1 MFQEEDYLT
10 RCVVDTS
17 ARRFIL
23 YSHQGNE
30 KIVDCERIE
39 EFMSVLEF
47 CRSVLDDETMVYAS
61 PLVATTN

>member
-30 KIVDCERIE
+30 KIVDCEKIE
-39 EFMSVLEF
+39 EFMSVLEI
-47 CRSVLDDETMVYAS
+47 CRSLLDEDTLVYSS
-61 PLVATTN
+61 PLVVTAN

>member
-30 KIVDCERIE
+30 KIVECEKIE

-47 CRSVLDDETMVYAS
+47 CLFLLDEDTLVYSS
-61 PLVATTN
+61 PLVVTAN

>member
-10 RCVVDTS
+10 RCVVDTT

-23 YSHQGNE
+23 YSNQGNE
-30 KIVDCERIE
+30 KIVVCERIE

-47 CRSVLDDETMVYAS
+47 CRSVLDDETLIYAS
-61 PLVATTN
+61 PLVATSN

>member
-1 MFQEEDYLT
+1 MNEEDFLS
-10 RCVVDTS
+10 RVVVDTS

-23 YSHQGNE
+23 YSNQGNE

-47 CRSVLDDETMVYAS
+47 CRSVLDEETLIYAS
-61 PLVATTN
+61 PLVATSN